1 MAKKSDND
9 PKKST
14 LARIKRT
21 EAYAERVRA
30 LFAATVNEILA
41 LNKTMP
47 TLNEGEMFS
56 FDNESLKKQREV
68 ERLLRQLHSVATM
81 AIEKGIRLEWA
92 QANAEC
98 DKLVQSCFGK
108 RALETP
114 EFTAWTQRNEAAQ
127 AAFISRSERGL
138 NLSQRVWKSCRQLR
152 DEMEVAITVA
162 VGDGTSAAS
171 MSRSVRKYLNDP
183 DLMFRRF
190 RYKAGEEI
198 EYDEDGNEI
207 GKKIVWGKKWKKRI
221 KKPDGTVGWIDYD
234 KDSYR
239 DEWTGPGYYKSSAQ
253 NAMRVARTETNIAYR
268 RADNE
273 RWQQMDFVLGQRV
286 QLSRNH
292 PKKDICDKL
301 AGDYPPDFVFDG
313 WHPQCFCFVTPI
325 LMDES
330 EIKKMN
336 EAMLRGEKYTP
347 RGKRITQYPENFK
360 QWVRD
365 NEERIVA
372 AHDVGTDPYFV
383 RNNFGAVQ
391 DILNPKKQLA
401 PQEIAQQRHEART
414 PEQEEKIRLA
424 WQERKDRIEAE
435 KRAAEA
441 ERIRIER
448 INNAAHNV
456 LNVANNRFADFDID
470 TVALDTAI
478 QSGDTTLINA
488 ETRAL
493 AKKLSEKQKQVKTT
507 ASNVLGVASKYKD
520 FAGDADVSSLSDVMK
535 TANVS
540 AINAQTR
547 ALAQRVKTIKQK
559 LKTMSDVLYN
569 VDNWAQQHT
578 VAKLEKAHKAVKDM
592 YAKHAGKSLKDLRA
606 SLAFEAGWK
615 KDHPKYSTDKVVQEA
630 YEQRVKE
637 LDEEIKWQEI
647 KQAYKD
653 YQTKFATIFPTLL
666 QELTDA
672 ITAKDFA
679 TAQAAVTRLQ
689 PWDKVITERTRL
701 STVLGASN
709 AGLLKEVDDAI
720 RAKDVTAATAA
731 LNKLDKLKDII
742 AQRGALVTSIGTEYS
757 SLFTELD
764 DAISKNKPI
773 VAKKAVTTL
782 ERWAKVIEQ
791 LKKAEVATQTDE
803 LKKYIAELKKA
814 ISSKK
819 ITDAEAIA
827 AKMKSL
833 TMSAIEI
840 YCDKHYTE
848 EFTVKS
854 QDTYD
859 NVMQNLGKVTKDAWQ
874 NATEEQRAAFPY
886 YTDSSAHS
894 QRILTNV
901 GLGRPEPYAD
911 KLDAILDKI
920 QTNQDMVLRSGQNY
934 DVAMYVFGVE
944 FMKLLQAGQL
954 DELNN
959 RFAGTIGVNKAY
971 MSTSF
976 NRLGG
981 FTKQFEFHIFAP
993 KGTHCMNL
1001 NELSVFGNGLGIKWD
1016 GESYDPIW
1024 SSGGETEIFL
1034 HRNIMYKFIRAEAG
1048 TGKRGTTRVYIQLVG
1063 RL

>member
-1 MAKKSDND
+1 MAKKKKQQSDT
-9 PKKST
+9 KTQT

-92 QANAEC
+92 TANAEC

-108 RALETP
+108 NALNTP
-114 EFTAWTQRNEAAQ
+114 EFTAWTQRNEEAQ
-127 AAFISRSERGL
+127 AAFISRSDRGL
-138 NLSQRVWKSCRQLR
+138 NLSQRVWRTCRQLR

-190 RYKAGEEI
+190 RYKVGEEI
-198 EYDEDGNEI
+198 EYDENGNEI
-207 GKKIVWGKKWKKRI
+207 GKKVVWGKKWKKRV
-221 KKPDGTVGWIDYD
+221 KKSDGTIGWIDYD
-234 KDSYR
+234 KDSYS
-239 DEWTGPGYYKSSAQ
+239 DEWTGPGYYKSSAK

-273 RWQQMDFVLGQRV
+273 RWQQMDFVLGQCV

-301 AGDYPPDFVFDG
+301 AGDYPKEFVFDG

-325 LMDES
+325 LMDED
-330 EIKKMN
+330 EILKMN
-336 EAMLRGEKYTP
+336 EAMLRGETYKP

-365 NEERIVA
+365 NEERIIA
-372 AHDVGTDPYFV
+372 AHDEGTDPYLV
-383 RNNFGAVQ
+383 RNNFSAVQ
-391 DILNPKKQLA
+391 DILNPKKQLT

-424 WQERKDRIEAE
+424 WQERKERL
-435 KRAAEA
+435 EA
-441 ERIRIER
+441 ERTRKER
-448 INNAAHNV
+448 VNNAAHNV

-470 TVALDTAI
+470 TVALEAAI

-493 AKKLSEKQKQVKTT
+493 AKKLSEKQKQIKTT
-507 ASNVLGVASKYKD
+507 ASNVMGVASKYKD
-520 FAGDADVSSLSDVMK
+520 FAGDADITSLSDVMK

-540 AINAQTR
+540 AINAQTC
-547 ALAQRVKTIKQK
+547 ALAQQVKKIKQQIK
-559 LKTMSDVLYN
+559 AMSNVLYN
-569 VDNWAQQHT
+569 VDDWAQT
-578 VAKLEKAHKAVKDM
+578 YSMTELDGAHKAVEAM
-592 YAKHAGKSLKDLRA
+592 YAKHAGKSLKDLRDT
-606 SLAFEAGWK
+606 LAYEAEWK
-615 KDHPKYSTDKVVQEA
+615 KHHPKYSTDKVVQEA
-630 YEQRVKE
+630 YEKRVKE
-637 LDEEIKWQEI
+637 LEEEIKWQDI
-647 KQAYKD
+647 KQAHTE
-653 YQTKFATIFPTLL
+653 YQAKFATLFPTLL

-679 TAQAAVTRLQ
+679 KAQAAVMRLK
-689 PWDKVITERTRL
+689 PWDNVITERTRL
-701 STVLGASN
+701 STALGSAN

-731 LNKLDKLKDII
+731 LNKLDKMKDII
-742 AQRGALVTSIGTEYS
+742 TQRGALATAIGAEYS

-764 DAISKNKPI
+764 DAISKNRPI
-773 VAKKAVTTL
+773 VAKKAVTML
-782 ERWAKVIEQ
+782 ERWSKVIEQ
-791 LKKAEVATQTDE
+791 LKKAEATTQTDE
-803 LKKYIAELKKA
+803 LKKLIAELKKA
-814 ISSKK
+814 IGSKN
-819 ITDAEAIA
+819 ISDAEAITD
-827 AKMKSL
+827 KMKKL
-833 TMSAIEI
+833 TMSALEI

-859 NVMQNLGKVTKDAWQ
+859 KVMKNLGKVTKDAWQ

-886 YTDSSAHS
+886 YTNSSANS
-894 QRILTNV
+894 ERILTNV
-901 GLGRPEPYAD
+901 GLGKSEPYAD

-920 QTNQDMVLRSGQNY
+920 QTNQDMVLRSGQCF
-934 DVAMYVFGVE
+934 DVAKYVFGVE
-944 FMKLLQAGQL
+944 FMKLLQAGQI
-954 DELNN
+954 DELNA
-959 RFAGTIGVNKAY
+959 RFAGTIGLNRAY

-976 NRLGG
+976 NEHGG
-981 FTKQFEFHIFAP
+981 FSKQFEFHIFAP
-993 KGTHCMNL
+993 KGTHCINL
-1001 NELSVFGNGLGIKWD
+1001 NEISSFGNNLGTKWD
-1016 GESYDPIW
+1016 GESYNPVW
-1024 SSGGETEIFL
+1024 QKGGETEIFL

-1048 TGKRGTTRVYIQLVG
+1048 TGYGGTTRVYVQLVG
-1063 RL
+1063 RP

>member
-21 EAYAERVRA
+21 EAYAERVRV

-171 MSRSVRKYLNDP
+171 MSRSVRKYLNAP

-198 EYDEDGNEI
+198 EFDEDGNEI

-391 DILNPKKQLA
+391 DILNPKKQLT

-424 WQERKDRIEAE
+424 WQERKERIEAE
-435 KRAAEA
+435 NRAADA

-456 LNVANNRFADFDID
+456 LNVANNRFADFGID
-470 TVALDTAI
+470 TVALNAAI

-547 ALAQRVKTIKQK
+547 ALAQRVVAIKKQLQSMSTVIPDTQK
-559 LKTMSDVLYN
+559 WSNQFTVSELQLAHDAVQSKLASLSSLSLDEQIKAIEKELKYVVDPTYLKPHTLYPTWKVSQSAYAKALDEVNHQIAVAEANDAINVLKTYI
-569 VDNWAQQHT
+569 AAHPKATT
-578 VAKLEKAHKAVKDM
+578 VINAVTEAETMLSNGTDINLVKSKIAYAEQRKMQLEAAAVKRAAKNSVTFAEIPESKRKKLLANYQKNTVQEVDDIMRPTSEEAWKGLLDEEKYLMTKYTQTYSYLNEPLRNRYYCGARAKDEFNNDM
-592 YAKHAGKSLKDLRA
+592 PKLTAGLSRVRTKQDMIVRRGTSDYPIPELGVDA
-606 SLAFEAGWK
+606 SGNTRRLSNVKVGDVFVDGAFLSTACHRERGFFREYNLVIYV
-615 KDHPKYSTDKVVQEA
+615 PKGAQGIFAEPFTHYNCGSYDFNTNSIWNGTDKVGMGHEF
-630 YEQRVKE
+630 EWIGQRGS
-637 LDEEIKWQEI
+637 
-647 KQAYKD
+647 
-653 YQTKFATIFPTLL
+653 KF
-666 QELTDA
+666 
-672 ITAKDFA
+672 
-679 TAQAAVTRLQ
+679 
-689 PWDKVITERTRL
+689 KVIAKHGKEIH
-701 STVLGASN
+701 
-709 AGLLKEVDDAI
+709 LLLI
-720 RAKDVTAATAA
+720 GQRFTQPTAPPT
-731 LNKLDKLKDII
+731 
-742 AQRGALVTSIGTEYS
+742 
-757 SLFTELD
+757 
-764 DAISKNKPI
+764 P
-773 VAKKAVTTL
+773 
-782 ERWAKVIEQ
+782 
-791 LKKAEVATQTDE
+791 
-803 LKKYIAELKKA
+803 
-814 ISSKK
+814 
-819 ITDAEAIA
+819 
-827 AKMKSL
+827 
-833 TMSAIEI
+833 
-840 YCDKHYTE
+840 
-848 EFTVKS
+848 
-854 QDTYD
+854 
-859 NVMQNLGKVTKDAWQ
+859 
-874 NATEEQRAAFPY
+874 
-886 YTDSSAHS
+886 
-894 QRILTNV
+894 
-901 GLGRPEPYAD
+901 
-911 KLDAILDKI
+911 
-920 QTNQDMVLRSGQNY
+920 
-934 DVAMYVFGVE
+934 
-944 FMKLLQAGQL
+944 
-954 DELNN
+954 
-959 RFAGTIGVNKAY
+959 
-971 MSTSF
+971 
-976 NRLGG
+976 
-981 FTKQFEFHIFAP
+981 
-993 KGTHCMNL
+993 
-1001 NELSVFGNGLGIKWD
+1001 
-1016 GESYDPIW
+1016 
-1024 SSGGETEIFL
+1024 
-1034 HRNIMYKFIRAEAG
+1034 
-1048 TGKRGTTRVYIQLVG
+1048 
-1063 RL
+1063 

>member
-1 MAKKSDND
+1 MAKKQQQSD
-9 PKKST
+9 PKAQT

-92 QANAEC
+92 TANAEC
-98 DKLVQSCFGK
+98 DKLVLSCFGK
-108 RALETP
+108 NALNTP

-138 NLSQRVWKSCRQLR
+138 NLSQRVWKTCRQLR

-190 RYKAGEEI
+190 RYKVGEEI
-198 EYDEDGNEI
+198 EYDEDGIEI

-234 KDSYR
+234 KDSYS

-273 RWQQMDFVLGQRV
+273 RWRQMDFVLGQRV

-325 LMDES
+325 LMDEY
-330 EIKKMN
+330 EIFMMN
-336 EAMLRGEKYTP
+336 EAMLRGETYTP

-391 DILNPKKQLA
+391 DILNPKKQLT

-424 WQERKDRIEAE
+424 WQERKERIETE

-441 ERIRIER
+441 ERIRKER
-448 INNAAHNV
+448 INNAATNV
-456 LNVANNRFADFDID
+456 LNVANNRFADFGID
-470 TVALDTAI
+470 TVALDAAI

-493 AKKLSEKQKQVKTT
+493 AKMLSEKQKQIKTT
-507 ASNVLGVASKYKD
+507 ASNVMGVASKYKD
-520 FAGDADVSSLSDVMK
+520 FAGDADMTSLSDVMK

-547 ALAQRVKTIKQK
+547 ALAQRVVAIKKQLQTMSSVIPNAQQWSDQFTVAELQAAHDAVQK
-559 LKTMSDVLYN
+559 KLASLSSLPMYDQIKAIEKELKYVVDPTYLKPHTLYPTWKVSQSAYAKALDEVNHQIAVAEANAAINVLKTFI
-569 VDNWAQQHT
+569 AAHPKATT
-578 VAKLEKAHKAVKDM
+578 VIKAVTEAETMLSNGTDINLVKSKIAYAEQRKMQLEAAAKKRAAKNSKISEVTFAEIPESKRKKLLANYQKNTVQEVDDIMRPTSEEAWEGLLDEEKYLMTKYTQTYSYLNEPLRNQYYCGTRAKDEFNNDM
-592 YAKHAGKSLKDLRA
+592 PKLTAGLSRVRTKQDMIVRRGTSDYPIPELGVDA
-606 SLAFEAGWK
+606 SGNTRRLSNVKVGDVFVDGAFLSTACHRERGFFMEYNLVIYV
-615 KDHPKYSTDKVVQEA
+615 PKGAQGIFAEPFTHYNCGSYDFNTNRIWNGTDKVGMGHEF
-630 YEQRVKE
+630 EWIGQRGS
-637 LDEEIKWQEI
+637 
-647 KQAYKD
+647 
-653 YQTKFATIFPTLL
+653 KF
-666 QELTDA
+666 
-672 ITAKDFA
+672 
-679 TAQAAVTRLQ
+679 
-689 PWDKVITERTRL
+689 KVIAKHGKEIH
-701 STVLGASN
+701 
-709 AGLLKEVDDAI
+709 LLLI
-720 RAKDVTAATAA
+720 GQQFTQPTAPPT
-731 LNKLDKLKDII
+731 
-742 AQRGALVTSIGTEYS
+742 
-757 SLFTELD
+757 
-764 DAISKNKPI
+764 P
-773 VAKKAVTTL
+773 
-782 ERWAKVIEQ
+782 
-791 LKKAEVATQTDE
+791 
-803 LKKYIAELKKA
+803 
-814 ISSKK
+814 
-819 ITDAEAIA
+819 
-827 AKMKSL
+827 
-833 TMSAIEI
+833 
-840 YCDKHYTE
+840 
-848 EFTVKS
+848 
-854 QDTYD
+854 
-859 NVMQNLGKVTKDAWQ
+859 
-874 NATEEQRAAFPY
+874 
-886 YTDSSAHS
+886 
-894 QRILTNV
+894 
-901 GLGRPEPYAD
+901 
-911 KLDAILDKI
+911 
-920 QTNQDMVLRSGQNY
+920 
-934 DVAMYVFGVE
+934 
-944 FMKLLQAGQL
+944 
-954 DELNN
+954 
-959 RFAGTIGVNKAY
+959 
-971 MSTSF
+971 
-976 NRLGG
+976 
-981 FTKQFEFHIFAP
+981 
-993 KGTHCMNL
+993 
-1001 NELSVFGNGLGIKWD
+1001 
-1016 GESYDPIW
+1016 
-1024 SSGGETEIFL
+1024 
-1034 HRNIMYKFIRAEAG
+1034 
-1048 TGKRGTTRVYIQLVG
+1048 
-1063 RL
+1063 